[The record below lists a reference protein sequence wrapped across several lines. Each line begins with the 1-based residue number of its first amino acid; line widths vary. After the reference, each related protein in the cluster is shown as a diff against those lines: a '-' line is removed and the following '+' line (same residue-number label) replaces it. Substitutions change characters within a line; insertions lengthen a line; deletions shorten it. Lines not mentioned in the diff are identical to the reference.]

1 MIARRLRM
9 NSPSKSSMYRLV
21 SYLTNDQGVSSR
33 VGEIR
38 ISNCDSEEPELAA
51 LEMLAVQQG
60 NHRAKG
66 DKTYH
71 LVLSFQEYP
80 NSAALKDMEERVCK
94 ELGFAGH
101 QRVSVMH
108 GDTDHPHLHIAI
120 NKIHPERLTMREPYY
135 DKQKLATF
143 CARMER
149 LHGLRPDN
157 HIPRAQAAETAS
169 ANMENAGD
177 LESLTGFIRRN
188 CLEGLKAATSWKEAH
203 EVLSKHGLSIH
214 PRGNGLVISSGDC
227 HVKASSVDRCLSKK
241 RLKERLGEFTPEA
254 VQATRPETTKRY
266 QKKPLQRGYDSS
278 GLWSQY
284 KQAMQQ
290 SKADRKQAV
299 SDARKARDAE
309 IAGLKAASDARLTLI
324 RHMGIDPTFKR
335 FLAMLNRR
343 RLHRKAAKA
352 RQEFARQRGLALQRY
367 VYLPWDAWLRSEAG
381 KGNAGALAYLEARK
395 NSGIVQGEIF
405 GPARSE
411 ARSTPQKTT
420 RHGAFLYAEGREH
433 KRRILVDPQAS
444 DDEMEK
450 SLRLARERFGS
461 RLFVSGPPGFG
472 VRLARC
478 AAERDI
484 PVSFFDRELEA
495 HREGGRCGESRIV
508 PRGQG
513 DGSI

>member
-9 NSPSKSSMYRLV
+9 NTPSKSSMYRLV
-21 SYLTNDQGVSSR
+21 SYLTDDQGVDSR

-38 ISNCDSEEPELAA
+38 ISNCASEEPELAA
-51 LEMLAVQQG
+51 LEMLAVQQS
-60 NHRAKG
+60 NHRAQG

-80 NSAALKDMEERVCK
+80 SSAALKDMEERVCK

-188 CLEGLKAATSWKEAH
+188 CLEGLKSAASWKEAH
-203 EVLSKHGLSIH
+203 ELLAKHGLSIR
-214 PRGNGLVISSGDC
+214 PRANGLVISSGDV
-227 HVKASSVDRCLSKK
+227 HVKASSVDRSLSRK
-241 RLKERLGEFTPEA
+241 RLEERLGEFAP
-254 VQATRPETTKRY
+254 QAARANKVEPVRRY

-290 SKADRKQAV
+290 GKADRRQAV

-309 IAGLKAASDARLTLI
+309 IAELKATSDARLVLI
-324 RHMGIDPTFKR
+324 RHMGIDPAFKR

-343 RLHRKAAKA
+343 RLRRKAAKA
-352 RQEFARQRGLALQRY
+352 RQEFARQRGLALQQHA
-367 VYLPWDAWLRSEAG
+367 YLPWDAWLRAEAG

-395 NSGIVQGEIF
+395 DCGTVQGEIF
-405 GPARSE
+405 GPARDE
-411 ARSTPQKTT
+411 ARPTPQKTT
-420 RHGAFLYAEGREH
+420 RHGTFLYAEGRER

-450 SLRLARERFGS
+450 SLRLALERFGS

-478 AAERDI
+478 AAERKV
-484 PVSFFDRELEA
+484 PVAFFDRELERC
-495 HREGGRCGESRIV
+495 REAAVRGEQYSARWARGR
-508 PRGQG
+508 
-513 DGSI
+513 